1 MHGTPL
7 LIMIQIRK
15 YHIKY
20 LKMRRNCVF
29 LGASLVRTAFFFL
42 SKEAMDPKTR
52 YGSQVDLFFG
62 VM

>member
-29 LGASLVRTAFFFL
+29 LGASLVRTAFFF
-42 SKEAMDPKTR
+42 SQKKPWIQKQGMDPKSI
-52 YGSQVDLFFG
+52 YFLG
-62 VM
+62 